1 MSFGP
6 EEQKDVEIIANIFSR
21 LLRHHVAS
29 FNSKACLNIATLVQ
43 RLVWILHRK
52 CASTIKDGWRE
63 SLRHNLRP
71 TSTSSRKVDPDE
83 PSIMIKSI
91 LTFYLFNLF
100 EMMCVEQYVSRVYI
114 YGPAK
119 CDINMLQ
126 YTGVKRKQAQQKE
139 S

>member
-1 MSFGP
+1 M
-6 EEQKDVEIIANIFSR
+6 ER
-21 LLRHHVAS
+21 
-29 FNSKACLNIATLVQ
+29 
-43 RLVWILHRK
+43 
-52 CASTIKDGWRE
+52 
-63 SLRHNLRP
+63 SLCHNLRP
-71 TSTSSRKVDPDE
+71 TNTSCRTVDPDE

>member
-1 MSFGP
+1 
-6 EEQKDVEIIANIFSR
+6 
-21 LLRHHVAS
+21 
-29 FNSKACLNIATLVQ
+29 
-43 RLVWILHRK
+43 
-52 CASTIKDGWRE
+52 
-63 SLRHNLRP
+63 
-71 TSTSSRKVDPDE
+71 
-83 PSIMIKSI
+83 MIKSI